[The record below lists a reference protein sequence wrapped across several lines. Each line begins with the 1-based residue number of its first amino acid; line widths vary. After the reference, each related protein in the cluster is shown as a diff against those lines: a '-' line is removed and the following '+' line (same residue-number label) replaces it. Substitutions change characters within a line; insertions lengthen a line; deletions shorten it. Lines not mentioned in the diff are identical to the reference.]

1 VTVSRAAAYSTRE
14 DGRVDVAEAARALYA
29 GPPGEFVASR
39 DALAREA
46 KADGHRDL
54 AEQLAALRRP
64 TLGAWLA
71 NLLAREHPDQVG
83 QLVDLG
89 AALREAQEDL
99 DPTQLRELGRQR
111 HQVVSALVVMARRRA
126 AELGV
131 KTGDAAA
138 QELEET
144 LTAALVDPEAAA
156 AVLSG
161 TLTHGLEY
169 AGLGFVGDSGPVRP
183 RTPGRAAR
191 VRQAAAATTESAED
205 RERADRI
212 DAAERTLAEARLRAA
227 HAEAEAAD
235 AEAARVAAEE
245 ALAGDEQQ
253 LADLTQQLADARAA
267 LVEARKRVT
276 ASRRAAATA
285 SREAGVESGRA
296 EQAAATLARLR
307 EP

>member
-1 VTVSRAAAYSTRE
+1 
-14 DGRVDVAEAARALYA
+14 VDVAEAARALYA
-29 GPPGEFVASR
+29 GPPGEFVGSR
-39 DALAREA
+39 DALVREA
-46 KADGHRDL
+46 RAAGDKAL

-71 NLLAREHPDQVG
+71 NLLAREHADQVG

-89 AALREAQEDL
+89 AALRDAQEEL
-99 DPTQLRELGRQR
+99 DPAQLRELGRQR
-111 HQVVSALVVMARRRA
+111 HQVISALVVMARRRA

-144 LTAALVDPEAAA
+144 LTAALADPEAAA

-169 AGLGFVGDSGPVRP
+169 AGLGFAASGGSVQP
-183 RTPGRAAR
+183 RTAAR
-191 VRQAAAATTESAED
+191 ADRVRKAPSPAPVSAQD
-205 RERADRI
+205 RERAERI

-227 HAEAEAAD
+227 HAQAGDDD
-235 AEAARVAAEE
+235 AEAARAAAEE

-253 LADLTQQLADARAA
+253 VAELTQRLVDAKAA
-267 LVEARKRVT
+267 LAEARKRAT
-276 ASRRAAATA
+276 ANRRTAAAA
-285 SREAGVESGRA
+285 AKEAGEEAARA
-296 EQAAATLARLR
+296 EQAAAALGKLR
-307 EP
+307 ES